1 MDVGR
6 WAPSMTSL
14 LCAQVWLP
22 PGVDG
27 TRGPRGNHCGARG
40 SRIGN
45 SGPYLAGALCDL
57 GQGERGRNIRGWPS
71 CTGAQSV
78 CLNPKPYLGAINM
91 FPKQETCEGP
101 FP

>member
-1 MDVGR
+1 MGVGR
-6 WAPSMTSL
+6 WTPSMTSL

-27 TRGPRGNHCGARG
+27 TRGSRGNHCGARG

-45 SGPYLAGALCDL
+45 SGPYLVGALCDL
-57 GQGERGRNIRGWPS
+57 GQGERGRKARGWPS
-71 CTGAQSV
+71 YTGAQRCVSE
-78 CLNPKPYLGAINM
+78 PKALPGSCV
-91 FPKQETCEGP
+91 FPKQEACEGA